1 MVCFSGFSE
10 FLLFPKGL
18 VCWGSWGFRAG
29 GPQFGG
35 REEPA
40 DRGAGGG
47 EGWDLN
53 GAGAVFPDQT
63 EIKVSEEGLE
73 AIADQA
79 KGCWNCKGLQACPS
93 DSCEG
98 SRGQVWGLRGRRGA

>member
-1 MVCFSGFSE
+1 MGFSE
-10 FLLFPKGL
+10 SPLFPKGL
-18 VCWGSWGFRAG
+18 VCWGSWGFQAG

-53 GAGAVFPDQT
+53 GAGAVFPDQA
-63 EIKVSEEGLE
+63 EIKVS
-73 AIADQA
+73 
-79 KGCWNCKGLQACPS
+79 
-93 DSCEG
+93 
-98 SRGQVWGLRGRRGA
+98 